1 MNDEDIIT
9 ASSTTLDV
17 IGYDYLTPLLGFIF
31 GSDGLFAGFTLDE
44 VAGVFGVVWTIFV
57 VIAYAVSALFL
68 FLYVY
73 ASIHTDELLEIEAK
87 KISDAEEAF
96 ARQRMGGA
104 TANRFADMQTHVTS
118 ENPNDWK
125 LAIIE
130 ADIILDEALKR
141 QGYAGTSLGERL
153 RSVSPQAL
161 STLDDAWEAHK
172 IRNEIA
178 HSGVDFILTHKLA
191 RETITRYERVFAEM
205 GLL

>member
-1 MNDEDIIT
+1 MNDDALIT

-17 IGYDYLTPLLGFIF
+17 VGYDYLTPLLRLIF
-31 GSDGLFAGFTLDE
+31 GSDGLFAGFTFDE
-44 VAGVFGVVWTIFV
+44 IAAIAGVLWTIFV
-57 VIAYAVSALFL
+57 VCAYAISALFL

-73 ASIHTDELLEIEAK
+73 ASMHMDELLEIEAK
-87 KISDAEEAF
+87 KIAAGEEAF
-96 ARQRMGGA
+96 KRQRTGGA
-104 TANRFADMQTHVTS
+104 TATRFADMQAHVS
-118 ENPNDWK
+118 SDNPNDWK

-178 HSGVDFILTHKLA
+178 HGGVDFVLTQKLA
-191 RETITRYERVFAEM
+191 RETVTRYERVFAEM